1 MSSTDPE
8 QGPSPAELAERE
20 RTEKERKA
28 QEDAEQSQL
37 PYKWTQSIRDV
48 DITIPV
54 SGTLKGRDMDVV
66 LTKSNIRVGVKGQP
80 PIIEVPLLR
89 PPILTP
95 TLDKEKSLTDKPGP
109 IPASHYN
116 RRILLDPRNNPPS
129 SRQRS
134 LGASG

>member
-89 PPILTP
+89 PPHTY
-95 TLDKEKSLTDKPGP
+95 S
-109 IPASHYN
+109 Y
-116 RRILLDPRNNPPS
+116 
-129 SRQRS
+129 SRQGKESNR
-134 LGASG
+134 